1 MEEYYF
7 LFFLGLVWTI
17 FAVVQDMK
25 NREVANWL
33 TFSLIG
39 FALAYRGFYS
49 SFSGNWMFFVYGL
62 LGFGFFYVLA
72 HAFYYTKVFAGG
84 DAKLLMGYGV
94 LLPYSNYFSV
104 LVLGIGF
111 VFILFLIGAFWSMS
125 YGVKIVSG
133 DWGKFKREFIVNLNK
148 YGLYILGLV
157 VFVGIFSMVWLG
169 GLSGWSFGVFVLG
182 LLWVYI
188 KSLDKCMIR
197 SVNVGKLRE
206 GDWLEK
212 DVKVGGR
219 VIRKSVHG
227 LSLSDIKLLK
237 KVGKKVL
244 IKGGVPFTP
253 AFLIALLVVMV
264 FFYLTSG
271 LVLFSF
277 LRF

>member
-1 MEEYYF
+1 M
-7 LFFLGLVWTI
+7 
-17 FAVVQDMK
+17 
-25 NREVANWL
+25 
-33 TFSLIG
+33 
-39 FALAYRGFYS
+39 
-49 SFSGNWMFFVYGL
+49 
-62 LGFGFFYVLA
+62 A